1 MDEAVKAARGFLENN
16 GVRIDENAVKS
27 LTADI
32 FNETGIGGP
41 REAFAEAFGALAR
54 ESGHSS

>member
-32 FNETGIGGP
+32 FSETGIGGP
-41 REAFAEAFGALAR
+41 REAFVEAFGALAR
-54 ESGHSS
+54 EDRH